1 MSKVEQEVEINAHR
15 EEVEA
20 ERRQR
25 EEEGSKYREEMAKQK
40 AAEKK
45 EVRLTLDANRRPPQR
60 NDGSS
65 RALAEPRLITR
76 RARVAYRS
84 WLRCERRRSMRR
96 RGLRLTGVWR
106 TRRRRR

>member
-45 EVRLTLDANRRPPQR
+45 EVRSTLTAGLPNATT
-60 NDGSS
+60 
-65 RALAEPRLITR
+65 A
-76 RARVAYRS
+76 ARVLSPSR
-84 WLRCERRRSMRR
+84 
-96 RGLRLTGVWR
+96 V
-106 TRRRRR
+106 